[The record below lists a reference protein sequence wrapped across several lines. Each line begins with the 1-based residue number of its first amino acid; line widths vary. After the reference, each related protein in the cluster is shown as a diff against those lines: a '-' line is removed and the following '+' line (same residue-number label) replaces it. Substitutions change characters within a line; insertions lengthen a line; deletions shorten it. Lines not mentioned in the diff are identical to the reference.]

1 MCFILFELSLIKA
14 FIVTISNIDLK
25 ASNRPWK
32 DMYLLY
38 KRKVSFLKALVAGS

>member
-14 FIVTISNIDLK
+14 FVVTISNIDLK

-32 DMYLLY
+32 DMYLLC
-38 KRKVSFLKALVAGS
+38 KRKVSFLNALVAGS